1 MVRSIALTA
10 DHSTDDISS
19 QHPSRASRQSAYLA
33 TYNNNPLHLPP
44 SPKKNISH
52 PPVERTAMATAG
64 PPPKFII
71 DTSAL
76 DVNPRPLKRRRRD
89 IVPDLPQHE
98 DAPDVLPAE
107 MVAGLLNRS
116 TAVIMKSMGFDGA
129 TAIAQERL
137 RQLAEDCKSE
147 NRTVQPR
154 RRFTYVVNR
163 LPPNASHSAIVRA
176 CPTTD
181 AADRPRLPGHV
192 DTLPHLIVVARG

>member
-19 QHPSRASRQSAYLA
+19 RHPSRASRQSAYLA

-44 SPKKNISH
+44 PQKNISH

-64 PPPKFII
+64 PPPKFIV

-89 IVPDLPQHE
+89 IVPNLPQHE

-107 MVAGLLNRS
+107 MVAGLLDRS

-154 RRFTYVVNR
+154 C
-163 LPPNASHSAIVRA
+163 LPSAFHLRGKQTTSRCSTQCNCSRMPNDGRG
-176 CPTTD
+176 
-181 AADRPRLPGHV
+181 RPSSTSR
-192 DTLPHLIVVARG
+192 TC